1 MLSKRDL
8 HLVRLACSRRF
19 ITAEQGEEVLALKRK
34 LGAKLGIEEIL
45 RRQGYLDKTGL
56 AELIEAADL
65 VVGRRARPKGPV
77 RPELRPTDP
86 PEPLAEPK
94 RPVPVAPSRRPG
106 PAKPAAPSRRPAPP
120 PRDVTRFE
128 PNPFGAGPP
137 VPEDEPPDDPGD
149 RTIIAMSPGPQ
160 ALAEAQAQAR
170 QAPKRPVVS
179 GGDDDADRTA
189 LDMSINDVRAAVEAY
204 KQKRAL
210 EEPPLPGPA
219 KPARPGLP
227 APSRNRDVEVTGAP
241 SPIGVPGGERTV
253 FDFRPDFSPKVQTV
267 PAPPVRPSSFTED
280 PEAVEGEDDQPRTI
294 MGMSPFETLER
305 PTDPFGVLPDSSL
318 VAIAETPSQSMP
330 GESLATLMMQQ
341 AEAVEEAPLLDP
353 GALVPVDDLLADEEA
368 AEALLGNFG
377 RYTLERVIARGQRSV
392 VYLGTET
399 ESGTAVAIKILAG
412 PSEEA
417 AKLLSAHSEA
427 LVRAA
432 TLESPNL
439 VRVRDAGRSD
449 GRYFVALE
457 YMDGWTLGDKLEA
470 DELLSLHDALS
481 ILKDVAQ
488 GLADAAQVGL
498 LHGHL
503 EADAIFLAEGRAV
516 LGGIGLGP
524 MSSPEDPEGEGRDL
538 LALGAVFERLVT
550 GQPAGSGAPIDPK
563 LPVVAQAAL
572 QRLQALEPGYDA
584 QALVADLAQALAE
597 VAPGPAP
604 HKDRAP
610 LELGPLAAKAI
621 LGAVGV
627 IAASILGP
635 LLVQVTGLADWSSAS
650 AILRAAWV
658 GALFLVATTVLF
670 SVLSL
675 IRRGELP
682 LPMSSAWLVRLQE
695 SAGTLGAA
703 VLVTGF
709 SLAPPALL
717 NLSVSAL
724 SVIVLGSGIFGWFLR
739 RGVAAARSDRGIGR
753 VLAVLGDP
761 VLGRWREIHVPLTTT
776 LACLACVRFALLAY
790 FSAS

>member
-45 RRQGYLDKTGL
+45 RRQGYLDKAGL
-56 AELIEAADL
+56 AELTEAADL
-65 VVGRRARPKGPV
+65 VVGRRARPKAPA

-86 PEPLAEPK
+86 PDPLVEPR
-94 RPVPVAPSRRPG
+94 RPAPTAPSRRPG
-106 PAKPAAPSRRPAPP
+106 PAKPAAPARRPAPP

-128 PNPFGAGPP
+128 PNPFGAAPP

-160 ALAEAQAQAR
+160 ALAEAQAR
-170 QAPKRPVVS
+170 QAPKSPVV
-179 GGDDDADRTA
+179 GGGEDDADRTA
-189 LDMSINDVRAAVEAY
+189 LDMSIHDVRAAVEAY

-210 EEPPLPGPA
+210 EEPALPAAQKG
-219 KPARPGLP
+219 ARPGLP
-227 APSRNRDVEVTGAP
+227 APSRNRDVEVKGAP

-280 PEAVEGEDDQPRTI
+280 PEAVEGDDQPRTI
-294 MGMSPFETLER
+294 LGMSPFETLER

-318 VAIAETPSQSMP
+318 VAIAETPNQSMP
-330 GESLATLMMQQ
+330 GEALATLMMQQ

-368 AEALLGNFG
+368 AEALLGTFG

-412 PSEEA
+412 PTEEA

-432 TLESPNL
+432 TLESPHL

-524 MSSPEDPEGEGRDL
+524 MSSPEDRSGEQRDL
-538 LALGAVFERLVT
+538 SALGAVFERLVT
-550 GQPAGSGAPIDPK
+550 GQPAGTGAPIDPK
-563 LPVVAQAAL
+563 LPGVALEAL
-572 QRLQALEPGYDA
+572 RRLQAQAPDYDA
-584 QALVADLAQALAE
+584 SALVTDLAQALAE

-604 HKDRAP
+604 HRERAP

-717 NLSVSAL
+717 NLTVSAL